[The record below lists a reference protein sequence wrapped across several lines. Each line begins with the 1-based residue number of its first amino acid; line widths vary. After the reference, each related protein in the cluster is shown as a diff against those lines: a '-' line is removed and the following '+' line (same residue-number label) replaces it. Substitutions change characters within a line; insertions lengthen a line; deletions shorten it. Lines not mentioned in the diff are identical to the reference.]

1 MRGDIAAAICGK
13 KASERQGALFDVLVF
28 LLSDLADSFSLAI
41 FLSPDLDKVMLKGKS
56 RKNQKNRDARSEQN
70 KTARPL
76 PRASLSNGKD
86 LKVVTDSRMLNRC
99 LDPKISPRYKR
110 N

>member
-1 MRGDIAAAICGK
+1 
-13 KASERQGALFDVLVF
+13 LVF

-41 FLSPDLDKVMLKGKS
+41 FLSPDLDKVMLGMLA
-56 RKNQKNRDARSEQN
+56 QNR
-70 KTARPL
+70 TARPL

-86 LKVVTDSRMLNRC
+86 LKVATDSRMLNRC
-99 LDPKISPRYKR
+99 LDPKISPHYKG

>member
-1 MRGDIAAAICGK
+1 LRKEGFR
-13 KASERQGALFDVLVF
+13 ASRAFFDVLVF
-28 LLSDLADSFSLAI
+28 LLSDLADSFSLMI